1 MPVNS
6 TLQYLYISR
15 NQAATWERN
24 DERIHLN
31 RGSTSSQD
39 ASLALLKPP
48 QFMKFLGNTSVYT

>member
-1 MPVNS
+1 MPVYS
-6 TLQYLYISR
+6 TLEYLYISI

-31 RGSTSSQD
+31 GGSTTSRD

-48 QFMKFLGNTSVYT
+48 QFMKFLGNASVYT